1 MNINSAKRTLLIVS
15 IVAAVLLMAMSSPV
29 RKDVTAQ
36 QNSSVALVNAAS
48 YETAVAPG
56 SIAALFGNGFSTQIQ
71 IASGLPLPT
80 SLAGVTVKIGGK
92 TAPLFFVSPSQINLQ
107 VPSGIPSGSAT
118 IEVFANNSTNATFT
132 GTAVVAEASPGLF
145 TINASGRGQ
154 AVALN
159 GDLTPNGTAGQLPNA
174 RAESAGGIVILF
186 ATGIGTTSPAVA
198 DGQSAP
204 ASPLANGVG
213 ETTVSIGGQN
223 AQVLFSG
230 LSPGFV
236 GLWQINVQL
245 PDSLP
250 TNAATSA
257 RVTKGRISLETTLA
271 VTGRTDLGTVAG
283 IITDGL
289 SGGRLA
295 NATVTLNS
303 TGGVSATTKTN
314 SQGEFS
320 QSIRAGNYTLQ
331 VSATGYAAE
340 TKAVTVAANS
350 TNTQNLSLAKQKP
363 NVIVIVADDLG
374 YADLGIQGS
383 TEVLTPNIDSIA
395 RNGVRFTNAYVSAP
409 VCSPS
414 RAGFLTGRY
423 QQRFGYEL
431 NPDAGDRT
439 SGLPVSE
446 TTIANRMKSLGYATS
461 AIGKWHMGIP
471 SQFLPQQRG
480 FDEFFGFL
488 IGMHSYTVWNQPNNP
503 IYRGTQTVTETTYL
517 TDAFSREAEDF
528 IQRNR
533 QQPFF
538 LYLAA
543 NAPHDPMQA
552 TDEYLARF
560 PNISD
565 PTRKT
570 FAAMLS
576 ALDDG
581 VGKVLAKL
589 REHNLEENTLIIFFS
604 DNGGIPRTNTSLN
617 TPFSGQKDQL
627 LEGGIHVPFMMQWKG
642 YLPAGVVNSAP
653 IISLDVL
660 PTAVSAAMGRKFSDS
675 SLDGVNLIPFV
686 SGADIT
692 LPHTQ
697 LFWRSGTT
705 QYAAR
710 VGDWKLLFFQNSTRL
725 YNLATDQSESTNLA
739 TSNPTKLAELQAI
752 YQSWNSQLPPAP

>member
-1 MNINSAKRTLLIVS
+1 MKTYSAKHSLFVIT
-15 IVAAVLLMAMSSPV
+15 VLLAALFAATTKTGEPFVSA
-29 RKDVTAQ
+29 RQGAT
-36 QNSSVALVNAAS
+36 VALVNAAS
-48 YETAVAPG
+48 YESVVAPG
-56 SIAALFGNGFSTQIQ
+56 SIAALFGNGFATQIQ
-71 IASGLPLPT
+71 VATGLPLPT
-80 SLAGVTVKIGGK
+80 SLAGVTIKIGGK
-92 TAPLFFVSPSQINLQ
+92 TAPLFFVSPNQINLQ
-107 VPSGIPSGSAT
+107 TPSGINAGNAA
-118 IEVFANNSTNATFT
+118 IEVFTNNSATPTQT
-132 GTAVVAEASPGLF
+132 GNVAIADASPGLF

-154 AVALN
+154 IVALN
-159 GDLTPNGTAGQLPNA
+159 GDLSPNGTANQLPNA
-174 RAESAGGIVILF
+174 RAEPAGGVAILF
-186 ATGIGTTSPAVA
+186 ATGIGATSPTVT
-198 DGQSAP
+198 DGQVAP
-204 ASPLANGVG
+204 SSPLANGIG
-213 ETTVSIGGQN
+213 ATSVSIGGID
-223 AQVLFSG
+223 APVLFSG
-230 LSPGFV
+230 LAPGFA

-250 TNAATSA
+250 TNAATPV
-257 RVTKGRISLETTLA
+257 RVTKDRTSLEATLA

-295 NATVTLNS
+295 NATVTLSS
-303 TGGVSATTKTN
+303 TSGVSATTKTN

-320 QSIRAGNYTLQ
+320 QSVRAGNYSLQ
-331 VSATGYAAE
+331 VSASGFTTE
-340 TKAVTVAANS
+340 TKAVTLAANS
-350 TNTQNLSLAKQKP
+350 TDTQNLSLAKQKP
-363 NVIVIVADDLG
+363 NIIMIVADDLG

-383 TEVLTPNIDSIA
+383 AEVLTPNIDSIA
-395 RNGVRFTNAYVSAP
+395 RNGIRFTNGYVSAP

-414 RAGFLTGRY
+414 RAGFLTGKY

-446 TTIANRMKSLGYATS
+446 TTIANRLKSQGYATS
-461 AIGKWHMGIP
+461 AIGKWHMGTQ

-517 TDAFSREAEDF
+517 TDAFSREAVDF

-538 LYLAA
+538 LYLAG

-604 DNGGIPRTNTSLN
+604 DNGGIPRTNTSKN
-617 TPFSGQKDQL
+617 DPFSGQKDQL
-627 LEGGIHVPFMMQWKG
+627 LEGGIRIPFMMQWKG

-653 IISLDVL
+653 VISLDVL
-660 PTAVSAAMGRKFSDS
+660 PTAVSAAMGRKFADS

-686 SGADIT
+686 SGADMT

-705 QYAAR
+705 QYAVRA
-710 VGDWKLLFFQNSTRL
+710 GDWKMLFFQNSTRL
-725 YNLATDQSESTNLA
+725 YNLATDPSESTNQA
-739 TSNPTKLAELQAI
+739 TANPTKLAELQAI
-752 YQSWNSQLPPAP
+752 YQSWNSQLPTAP